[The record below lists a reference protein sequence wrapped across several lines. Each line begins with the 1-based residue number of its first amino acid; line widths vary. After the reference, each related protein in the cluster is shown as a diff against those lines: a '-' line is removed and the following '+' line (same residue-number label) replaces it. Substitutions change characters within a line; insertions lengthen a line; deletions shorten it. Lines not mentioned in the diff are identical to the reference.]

1 MARPALTPARGRT
14 PDEPAERIERDLTG
28 SLFDERELRE
38 LEQAHAE
45 GVTSKQIIDLFEG
58 RGLHLS
64 EATLRKYV
72 QQGLLPR
79 SHRVGRKGK
88 HSGSCGLY
96 PAVTIRR
103 INAIKRLMSE
113 SFTIEE
119 IQRQFGRFK
128 DDVAAVERGMH
139 ALLQGFGRE
148 LESRKLGAAARRAA
162 EREIEELRRLATEL
176 LRRIEGIERALVE
189 PQKPGAE
196 ERKSAVEGAGE
207 SW

>member
-1 MARPALTPARGRT
+1 MPRPALTPARGRT
-14 PDEPAERIERDLTG
+14 PDEPSERIERDPTG
-28 SLFDERELRE
+28 ALFDERELRE
-38 LEQAHAE
+38 LEHTHAE

-79 SHRVGRKGK
+79 SYRVGRKGK
-88 HSGSCGLY
+88 HRGSCGLY

-119 IQRQFGRFK
+119 IQRQFVRFK

-148 LESRKLGAAARRAA
+148 LEARNLGAAAKKAV
-162 EREIEELRRLATEL
+162 ERDIEELRRLATEL
-176 LRRIEGIERALVE
+176 VRRIEGIERALVV
-189 PQKPGAE
+189 PVKAGAE
-196 ERKSAVEGAGE
+196 ERRSAVEGAGE